1 MEYLLIWAY
10 QLTSRRDLT
19 WAWTIMFLTKAF
31 TFHTLES
38 HAPSTFHFYPSLFR
52 KQVFK
57 IAKLGTP

>member
-38 HAPSTFHFYPSLFR
+38 HMHLQRFIFTPRYLGN
-52 KQVFK
+52 KCL
-57 IAKLGTP
+57 KLQN